1 MHTAG
6 LWVAAGFGL
15 YFVLAGFLAIVR
27 WMGMNLDSEDRGQNI
42 VWTGDWTWKIRIN
55 PLVTF

>member
-6 LWVAAGFGL
+6 LWVVAGFGL

-42 VWTGDWTWKIRIN
+42 VWTGDWTWKLRIN
-55 PLVTF
+55 L